1 LNLQGGRCCF
11 PDCHVRGTAVSYAP
25 RLPAL
30 THKKTALTSPD
41 APVAAHTTAPR
52 IIPRSEHTISR
63 SQISPNALRVLY
75 RLREGGFQAFLV
87 GGCVRDLLLGIEP
100 KDFDVA
106 TDALPED
113 VKKLF
118 RNCRLIGRRFRLA
131 HVFFGRETIEVAT
144 FRAAAAPGQGD
155 EPLPDSES
163 EDNES
168 VGPETAAELEAELAA
183 ELDDDAD
190 GEEGD
195 DLEDTVTLLPDADLA
210 ADLANEAREA
220 EDAEEPSHDSTMVL
234 PAPPPLSDY
243 ARAKSASVVS
253 SRSEAAEAAA
263 AAASGGNEP
272 RSSAAGPAAE
282 QGGEVSA
289 EPSSDPH
296 YLAKGTPSGGEPGA
310 ATAGVSA
317 ETPAARGNV
326 STETAPGAGGP
337 YRDRFEPR
345 QGGGNRAERGR
356 RGDRRDRRDRFD
368 EETDAERVL
377 DTEGRILRDNVYG
390 NIDEDVW
397 RRDFTANS
405 LYYNIADFSLWDYV
419 GGAEDVAARRLR
431 LIGDPETRYREDPV
445 RMLRAARFEAKL
457 NFTLDEA
464 TAEPIPRLRGLL
476 TNVPPARLFDETLKL
491 FLSGHGVRSLEVLRR
506 RGLLEVLLPAT
517 AQYLD
522 KHPGGLVEKVLI
534 SGLRNTDERALAGK
548 PVTPTYLF
556 ALLLYG
562 PIAREIESSP
572 PQHWHELHTILEA
585 CDRAVREAQTHM
597 SIPRRFS
604 LGLREMFA
612 LQPRL
617 EHPRGRRALRVLE
630 HPRFRAAFDLLLLRA
645 EHGLASPDMAKWW
658 TRIQEVSSEER
669 ARMADEM
676 NPSGGPPRSGG
687 GGGAGGAGRRGPRRR
702 RRRGRGGGSSSN
714 AN

>member
-1 LNLQGGRCCF
+1 
-11 PDCHVRGTAVSYAP
+11 
-25 RLPAL
+25 
-30 THKKTALTSPD
+30 LTSPD
-41 APVAAHTTAPR
+41 APVAAPTPAPR

-63 SQISPNALRVLY
+63 SHISANALRVLY

-87 GGCVRDLLLGIEP
+87 GGCVRDLLIGIEP

-144 FRAAAAPGQGD
+144 FRAAAAPELGD
-155 EPLPDSES
+155 EPLPDAEG
-163 EDNES
+163 EDNEP
-168 VGPETAAELEAELAA
+168 VGPESAAELEAELAA
-183 ELDDDAD
+183 ELDDDGD
-190 GEEGD
+190 EEEGD

-210 ADLANEAREA
+210 ADIANDAREA
-220 EDAEEPSHDSTMVL
+220 QESAELPHDATQIL

-243 ARAKSASVVS
+243 ARAKSASVLS
-253 SRSEAAEAAA
+253 SRSEDAAA
-263 AAASGGNEP
+263 NDE
-272 RSSAAGPAAE
+272 
-282 QGGEVSA
+282 
-289 EPSSDPH
+289 
-296 YLAKGTPSGGEPGA
+296 LGA
-310 ATAGVSA
+310 DVSA
-317 ETPAARGNV
+317 ETSGQRNVSAETSDPQNLSAETSFDAAGNV
-326 STETAPGAGGP
+326 SAETSSG
-337 YRDRFEPR
+337 RDRFEPR
-345 QGGGNRAERGR
+345 QGGGDRSGNRGGGR
-356 RGDRRDRRDRFD
+356 RGDRRRDRFD
-368 EETDAERVL
+368 EEADTERVL
-377 DTEGRILRDNVYG
+377 DTQGRILRDNVYG

-457 NFTLDEA
+457 NFSIDEP
-464 TAEPIPRLRGLL
+464 TAEPITRLRGLL

-491 FLSGHGVRSLEVLRR
+491 FLSGHGERSLEVLRR
-506 RGLLEVLLPAT
+506 RGLLDVLLPAT
-517 AQYLD
+517 AQYLN
-522 KHPGGLVEKVLI
+522 KHPGGLVEQVLI
-534 SGLRNTDERALAGK
+534 KGLRNTDERAQAGK

-585 CDRAVREAQTHM
+585 CDRAVREAQKHM

-630 HPRFRAAFDLLLLRA
+630 HPRFRAAYDLLLLRA
-645 EHGLASPDMAKWW
+645 EHGLAPPEMAKWW
-658 TRIQEVSSEER
+658 TRIQDVNGEER

-676 NPSGGPPRSGG
+676 NPGGGPPRSGGG

-702 RRRGRGGGSSSN
+702 RRRGRGGPSN
-714 AN
+714 PT